1 MARRSTNRT
10 KLFLLAALLCMG
22 LVPSLAG
29 AAGLPGER
37 LVLAS
42 EYFQWREYL
51 RDGTR
56 LVEEKGTRVAF
67 GMEASNHRRIYPGF
81 LYRLGGRLY
90 LGRLNYAGA
99 SRYPQDNLTPLNSHS
114 DYLGLKLQAMGGQR
128 YGFLFPGHMLDL
140 KAGLAFEMWLRR
152 VLDSRDASGQAASGF
167 STSYQV
173 TTVRVAAGL
182 FHRQGR
188 RSSHL
193 QIGLN
198 YPLRIWQRGSND
210 TLDIQPG
217 KDLGW
222 FARFDLE
229 GVLPFVNPRMGLSLY
244 YENYRFKASETINGS
259 YRPRTRMD
267 SVGISVH
274 F

>member
-1 MARRSTNRT
+1 
-10 KLFLLAALLCMG
+10 MG
-22 LVPSLAG
+22 LVSPWAG
-29 AAGLPGER
+29 AIELPRER
-37 LVLAS
+37 VVLAS

-56 LVEEKGTRVAF
+56 LVGEKGTRVAF

-81 LYRLGGRLY
+81 LYRAGGRLY
-90 LGRLNYAGA
+90 LGRLNYAGS
-99 SRYPQDNLTPLNSHS
+99 SRDAQGNLTPLNTRS
-114 DYLGLKLQAMGGQR
+114 DYLGLKLQAMAGQR

-140 KAGLAFEMWLRR
+140 KAGVAFDMWLRR
-152 VLDSRDASGQAASGF
+152 VLDGRDASGQAASGF
-167 STSYQV
+167 STSYRL

-193 QIGLN
+193 QVGLK

-210 TLDIQPG
+210 ALDIPPG

-229 GVLPFVNPRMGLSLY
+229 RVLPFVNPHMGLSLF
-244 YENYRFKASETINGS
+244 YENYRFKASATVNGS